1 MMEQLFEYINRYA
14 PGGISREEFEIV
26 KGYFTHKKLRKRQY
40 FLQEGE
46 VCKYF
51 GFILKGAMRHYT
63 VDDRGTEHIVQLAVE
78 DWWVGDR
85 ESYTLFTPS
94 IYNIDA
100 WEDTE
105 LLIISRQ
112 DVLELHKHSP
122 SFVDTVKV
130 MDDKNNIANQRRIN
144 GSISATAEKR
154 YVDFISCYPSLLER
168 FPQHTIASYLGIT
181 KDTLSR
187 IKRQLLQKK

>member
-1 MMEQLFEYINRYA
+1 MKKLFDYINSHSA
-14 PGGISREEFEIV
+14 EGISEQDFELV
-26 KGYFTHKKLRKRQY
+26 KKYFIPKRLRKKQY

-51 GFILKGAMRHYT
+51 GFILSGAMRQYT
-63 VDDRGTEHIVQLAVE
+63 LDEKGSEHILQLAVE

-85 ESYTLFTPS
+85 ESWTLSKPS

-105 LLIISRQ
+105 LLLMSHANL
-112 DVLELHKHSP
+112 LELVQRFPAFAATK
-122 SFVDTVKV
+122 KM
-130 MDDKNNIANQRRIN
+130 MDDRNNIASQRRIT
-144 GSISATAEKR
+144 STISSTAEKR
-154 YVDFISCYPSLLER
+154 YTTFLDCYPELAER
-168 FPQHTIASYLGIT
+168 FPQQQIASYLGMT

-187 IKRQLLQKK
+187 IKGKLMR